1 MVWQLFECL
10 HFIIQF
16 FVQCYCESCTSCNY
30 LQVQRLKN
38 VQWRLAEPAL
48 LLPWC
53 ACVTAPQ
60 TICVSLEQRQEKCTC
75 GRVLLWED
83 LCRLTKGLSV
93 LCTHCARQHKRWVKS
108 TSQVWLTVMLSWST
122 VLCRKYTTFFCN
134 VFLSEWCHQIR
145 WFVLVCITSHNGVG
159 QMLSLL
165 CWCVLVS
172 IASHNGV
179 GQMLSLLCWCVLV
192 SIASHNGVG
201 QWRLSNALSSLL
213 TCSCFYHKPQW
224 RQSNALSLSPLL
236 TCACDLFL
244 LYVLVCL

>member
-1 MVWQLFECL
+1 MNESWHEYWQQCLYGLSIGTVLLLQYNPLLWWPRVNYQIKHLMIVSNGLAVVWMSAF
-10 HFIIQF
+10 HYTV

-122 VLCRKYTTFFCN
+122 
-134 VFLSEWCHQIR
+134 
-145 WFVLVCITSHNGVG
+145 
-159 QMLSLL
+159 
-165 CWCVLVS
+165 
-172 IASHNGV
+172 A
-179 GQMLSLLCWCVLV
+179 
-192 SIASHNGVG
+192 
-201 QWRLSNALSSLL
+201 
-213 TCSCFYHKPQW
+213 
-224 RQSNALSLSPLL
+224 PL
-236 TCACDLFL
+236 
-244 LYVLVCL
+244 